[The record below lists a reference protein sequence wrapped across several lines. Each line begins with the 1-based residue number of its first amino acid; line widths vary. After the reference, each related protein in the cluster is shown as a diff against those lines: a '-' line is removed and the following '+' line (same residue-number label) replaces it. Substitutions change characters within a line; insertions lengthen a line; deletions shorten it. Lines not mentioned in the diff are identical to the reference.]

1 MTLHKE
7 SKSKIIISLVE
18 KGRSRCLER
27 GNWASKRHHSFHN
40 TTSLSERVGGPP
52 LLSGHTRPGAW
63 QGSGVV
69 LKGSGEGDSSPVRS
83 ASLAEQPLRA
93 LHD

>member
-1 MTLHKE
+1 MTPL
-7 SKSKIIISLVE
+7 LVP
-18 KGRSRCLER
+18 L
-27 GNWASKRHHSFHN
+27 
-40 TTSLSERVGGPP
+40 PP